1 MTTACLLSWLL
12 VSLMPVM
19 NAHSSNSDVWESICT
34 FNGFKLVK
42 VGGEE
47 TNGSS
52 HGTQCPFSHYTPF
65 HLSTLHS
72 AISLVVRKAH
82 VFDGYSFTALSHRY
96 VLSSP
101 RSPPSL
107 YHSLNK
113 SK

>member
-1 MTTACLLSWLL
+1 MTTVCLLSWLL

-19 NAHSSNSDVWESICT
+19 NAHGSNAGLWESICT
-34 FNGFKLVK
+34 LNGFKLVK

-47 TNGSS
+47 TSGSS
-52 HGTQCPFSHYTPF
+52 HGTQCPFGHYTPF

-72 AISLVVRKAH
+72 AISLVVRKAN
-82 VFDGYSFTALSHRY
+82 VSDGYSFTALSHRY

-107 YHSLNK
+107 YIR
-113 SK
+113 